1 MIPLAQA
8 LGEDVEC
15 LQGLVDAVVKRARRM
30 YRGGCSGEILGFE
43 LVTRVEEAEP
53 IHNQFLTNHGRRD
66 MRRHSRAVTGI
77 GGLFLFGQRAAGW

>member
-8 LGEDVEC
+8 LGEDIEC
-15 LQGLVDAVVKRARRM
+15 LQGLVDAVVERARRM
-30 YRGGCSGEILGFE
+30 CRRGSGEILGFE

>member
-53 IHNQFLTNHGRRD
+53 IHNQFLTNGRRG
-66 MRRHSRAVTGI
+66 MRRRSRAVTGI
-77 GGLFLFGQRAAGW
+77 GGLFLFGQRATG